1 MCVYRCRE
9 RKFEKTLPPNC
20 APIYDHWC
28 RRAGL
33 YFFMSCGSGCHLKIW
48 KADESINGKQMLCH
62 MYSDHFYT
70 VAFCVSEFLSSEVC
84 HRERGRI
91 WALPDASPDTSQRV
105 LFKGSCLSPFLS
117 ELFNIKGIYCCG
129 SVSGLEALKSHLLWV
144 DSHPLV
150 VLVTLSELA
159 LRMGEAL
166 SFSIYFSDLFVV
178 LIRTHNSQFLAFP
191 FWMFK
196 LILFLL
202 RTEKMIYVSVL
213 IILAK

>member
-1 MCVYRCRE
+1 
-9 RKFEKTLPPNC
+9 
-20 APIYDHWC
+20 
-28 RRAGL
+28 
-33 YFFMSCGSGCHLKIW
+33 MSK
-48 KADESINGKQMLCH
+48 
-62 MYSDHFYT
+62 
-70 VAFCVSEFLSSEVC
+70 FLSSEVC

-91 WALPDASPDTSQRV
+91 WVLPDASPDPSQRV

-117 ELFNIKGIYCCG
+117 ELFNIKDIYWCG

-166 SFSIYFSDLFVV
+166 SFSIYFSDLFVP
-178 LIRTHNSQFLAFP
+178 LIWTHNSQFLAFP
-191 FWMFK
+191 FW
-196 LILFLL
+196 ILSWYFFSWGLK
-202 RTEKMIYVSVL
+202 KMIYVSVL